1 MKKLIYLLL
10 IAISWPS
17 LAARQFDIEVILFK
31 RNIDPA
37 QVSEAWPDQQQPVN
51 MKGTVS
57 FDDESLLASK
67 DISLMLPEQYQLTP
81 QYNKLKGHAGFT
93 PLAHFGWRQ
102 GDLSKAAAP
111 KFHLTAGKDYS
122 SQYLAD
128 GTSKAALS
136 HEASTSPQSELPA
149 VAESETVVTTD
160 GMPATTEVPTVASE
174 PPLYELE
181 GKIRVY
187 VQHFLFTETSLD
199 LREPG
204 RREVIV
210 GAEPIDLE
218 TDLLAEDS
226 NVQVGHLQEVKKKV
240 EVEEFLKSYRFEQQ
254 RKMRSGETHYLD
266 HPLMGMVIQIRRVE
280 E

>member
-1 MKKLIYLLL
+1 LKKLIYLLL
-10 IAISWPS
+10 LAISWPS

-37 QVSEAWPDQQQPVN
+37 QVSEAWPDQQKPMN
-51 MKGTVS
+51 MKGTIS
-57 FDDESLLASK
+57 FGDDSQLTAK
-67 DISLMLPEQYQLTP
+67 GITLMSPGQYQLTP

-102 GDLSKAAAP
+102 GDLSKGAAP
-111 KFHLTAGKDYS
+111 KFYITAGKDFS
-122 SQYLAD
+122 EQYLPD
-128 GTSKAALS
+128 GTSKAELHRREISLS
-136 HEASTSPQSELPA
+136 EASTD
-149 VAESETVVTTD
+149 AESGIVVITDNLSSNTDTDTTTVT
-160 GMPATTEVPTVASE
+160 PE

-187 VQHFLFTETSLD
+187 VQHYLFTEASLD

-210 GAEPIDLE
+210 GAEPIDIE
-218 TDLLAEDS
+218 SDLLAEES

-240 EVEEFLKSYRFEQQ
+240 EVEEFLKSYRFDQQ

-266 HPLMGMVIQIRRVE
+266 HPLMGMVVQIRRIGE
-280 E
+280 

>member
-10 IAISWPS
+10 LAISWPS

-37 QVSEAWPDQQQPVN
+37 QVSESWPDQQKPIN
-51 MKGTVS
+51 MKGTIS
-57 FDDESLLASK
+57 FGDDNRLAAK
-67 DISLMLPEQYQLTP
+67 GITLMSPGQYQLTS

-102 GDLSKAAAP
+102 GDLSKGAAP
-111 KFHLTAGKDYS
+111 KFYLTAGKDFS
-122 SQYLAD
+122 AQYLPD
-128 GTSKAALS
+128 GTSKKELRRREISLS
-136 HEASTSPQSELPA
+136 DASSDVDSGI
-149 VAESETVVTTD
+149 VVTTD
-160 GMPATTEVPTVASE
+160 NLSSESDTMTATPES
-174 PPLYELE
+174 PLYELE

-187 VQHFLFTETSLD
+187 VQHYLFTEASLD

-210 GAEPIDLE
+210 GAEPIDIE
-218 TDLLAEDS
+218 SDLLAEQS

-240 EVEEFLKSYRFEQQ
+240 EVEEFLKSYRFDQQ
-254 RKMRSGETHYLD
+254 RQMRSGETHYLD
-266 HPLMGMVIQIRRVE
+266 HPLMGMVIQIRRVGE
-280 E
+280 